1 MAAPVGKLP
10 PIADVLQ
17 LLPKRDDKTPP
28 KETFTLPEDAPAE
41 DTAPRE
47 ALSLAP
53 TLDAPMSTE
62 TFLSLLESGSQNTS
76 STGSTSGTNTNTG
89 TSSSSTTTGITQL

>member
-10 PIADVLQ
+10 PLNDILQ

-28 KETFTLPEDAPAE
+28 KEAFTLPEDAPAE

-62 TFLSLLESGSQNTS
+62 TFLSLLESGSQNGS
-76 STGSTSGTNTNTG
+76 STGSTSGTSTG
-89 TSSSSTTTGITQL
+89 TSTSSTTTGITQL